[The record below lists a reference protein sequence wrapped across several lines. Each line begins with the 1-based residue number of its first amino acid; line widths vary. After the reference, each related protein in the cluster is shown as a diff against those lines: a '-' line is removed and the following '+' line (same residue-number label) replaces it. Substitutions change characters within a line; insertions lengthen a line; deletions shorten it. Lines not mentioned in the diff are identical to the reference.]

1 MTVGDGVLVTVWV
14 TLCGLWRVGDHMGEG
29 VYTLVLELNSEV
41 GKWIAHVSVL
51 YSTVSTDV
59 ICRHGDDTQASK

>member
-41 GKWIAHVSVL
+41 GK
-51 YSTVSTDV
+51 
-59 ICRHGDDTQASK
+59 